1 MKRLLTA
8 FLALCLIL
16 GILPVTA
23 LALEDSEPNDS
34 IPTAQEFEIC
44 DTINGS
50 ISEKKGVD
58 WYKFTLEE
66 SGKITLKMTSYMKYY
81 TLSIYDWDG
90 KQLWAD
96 DNNEW
101 DSSAGMR
108 TDSYSKHLTEGT
120 YYIRV
125 TAEYDFDY
133 TGSSYYS
140 TGEYVIKTDYVN
152 ANATEVENNDNIAQ
166 SNELPLHSSI
176 NGQIAVNDSQD
187 FYRIELPASGKLILD
202 LTSYMKYAAITLYDA
217 DGRNIWSDDNNEWD
231 TTSKTQ
237 HLTYSQHL
245 LAGTYYIKITSQ
257 YDFDYTGSSYFS
269 TGNYT
274 LAVDYVNANANEVE
288 PNNSIASAQWIIP
301 NKQIIGQI
309 ALNDSKDFFEFTL
322 AKDMTLTVDFTSYM
336 KYYALQIYNDAGD
349 RVWYDDNNEWDS
361 TSKTRHNLHKIALKA
376 GTYTM
381 SVTCQYDF
389 DYSGSSY
396 FSTGNYT
403 FKLNTENPFS
413 DVPADSFY
421 YDPVLWAVEQ
431 GITSGTTGTTF
442 SPNDACMRAHVVT
455 FLWRAAGS
463 PAPKS
468 AVNPFTDVKTSD
480 FFYKPVL
487 WAVENGITTG
497 TSATTF
503 SPTGVCNRAQVVTF
517 LHRAFESPAAATDG
531 LPFTDVPAGAWYEA
545 PIAWAVENGITNG
558 LTATEFGP
566 NAACNRAQVVT
577 FLYRAYNS

>member
-16 GILPVTA
+16 GMLPVTA
-23 LALEDSEPNDS
+23 LALEDTEPNDS

-50 ISEKKGVD
+50 IGVKEDVD
-58 WYKFTLEE
+58 WYKFTLDA
-66 SGKITLKMTSYMKYY
+66 SGKITLKITSYMTAY
-81 TLSIYDWDG
+81 SIWLLDADG
-90 KQLWAD
+90 NSLW
-96 DNNEW
+96 NKW
-101 DSSAGMR
+101 SMKSDSSLGMR
-108 TDSYSKHLTEGT
+108 TDTYNIHLAEGI
-120 YYIRV
+120 YHILV
-125 TAEYDFDY
+125 SGE
-133 TGSSYYS
+133 YS
-140 TGEYVIKTDYVN
+140 TGNAWNGYATGDYTIKTDYAN
-152 ANATEVENNDNIAQ
+152 ANATEIEDNDKIAQ
-166 SNELPLHSSI
+166 ANELPLIGSV
-176 NGQIAVNDSQD
+176 NGQIAINDITD
-187 FYRIELPASGKLILD
+187 FYQIELPVSGKLILD
-202 LTSYMKYAAITLYDA
+202 MTAYMSYHSISLYNE
-217 DGRNIWSDDNNEWD
+217 DGNEIWAKKNVPWD
-231 TTSKTQ
+231 SSAGIQ
-237 HLTYSQHL
+237 HGTYSMHL
-245 LAGTYYIKITSQ
+245 LDGIYYIKV
-257 YDFDYTGSSYFS
+257 TGEYNRGNAFNEYSY
-269 TGNYT
+269 GNYT
-274 LAVDYVNANANEVE
+274 LKTDFVNANANEVE
-288 PNNSIASAQWIIP
+288 PNNSLATAQWIVP
-301 NKQIIGQI
+301 NKTIQGQI
-309 ALNDSKDFFEFTL
+309 ALNDTYDFFQFTL
-322 AKDMTLTVDFTSYM
+322 TREMNLKVAMTSYM
-336 KYYALQIYNDAGD
+336 TYYSLWIYDENGTEIWKQYAKVWDEASKSRHDVYTVHLTPGTYYLLVSAERTVDYHVKYYY
-349 RVWYDDNNEWDS
+349 
-361 TSKTRHNLHKIALKA
+361 
-376 GTYTM
+376 
-381 SVTCQYDF
+381 
-389 DYSGSSY
+389 
-396 FSTGNYT
+396 GNYT

-577 FLYRAYNS
+577 FLYRAYND